1 MVKRLAADRDWQ
13 RIVVVSWRYHLLRAR
28 YIFSRCE
35 PVEGGTVEFVAVQRP
50 YELSVSL
57 WQYLFFYQV
66 VSFGKAA
73 LQGDCP

>member
-50 YELSVSL
+50 YELSVVAMAVPVLLSGGQL
-57 WQYLFFYQV
+57 R
-66 VSFGKAA
+66 
-73 LQGDCP
+73 